1 MFYPVLRNRNDF
13 FEANLKYFTRFRQF
27 VIYQFDEFTK
37 DIDYD
42 DDEKDSH
49 DRGADRRRPERWAQ
63 QRIRNYAVNNED
75 DGGRA
80 PLEYR

>member
-1 MFYPVLRNRNDF
+1 MWSGKCKFYPG
-13 FEANLKYFTRFRQF
+13 
-27 VIYQFDEFTK
+27 VIAWDRGDGTK

-63 QRIRNYAVNNED
+63 QRIRNYAVNNEN

-80 PLEYR
+80 PMEHR